1 MKPHDQLKALADST
15 RLRIA
20 VLLLRGE
27 LCVCDLTEVLKLP
40 QPTIS
45 RHMAKLKS
53 AGIVSDRRAG
63 KWIHYKLSDDQ
74 FVVEIAGPIAKQLH
88 AIEPYSSDRAL
99 LQSYLTRKKC
109 D

>member
-1 MKPHDQLKALADST
+1 LKPHDQLKALADPT

-20 VLLLRGE
+20 VLLSTGE

-53 AGIVSDRRAG
+53 AGIVVDRRAG
-63 KWIHYKLSDDQ
+63 KWIHYKLSGDH
-74 FVVEIAGPIAKQLH
+74 FVVEVTGPVAKNLIAT
-88 AIEPYSSDRAL
+88 EPFVSDRAL
-99 LQSYLTRKKC
+99 LVSYLTRKKC

>member
-15 RLRIA
+15 RLRIT
-20 VLLLRGE
+20 VLLSNGE

-74 FVVEIAGPIAKQLH
+74 FVAETTGPIAKNLNST
-88 AIEPYSSDRAL
+88 EPYVTDRAL
-99 LQSYLTRKKC
+99 LESYLTRKKC